1 MYLKKKSGQVR
12 NYQEDG
18 VVPSGKT
25 TLTDEELR
33 EKYGKAYDFLK
44 MEDRANKQKRVG
56 SLAGLMDNDMYDMIL
71 GLSPEKAAQF
81 MKAAKSYQYSPR
93 IYNQKTEGDHRS
105 GEVNKFSRE
114 IDEERLAKEFKKL
127 KKKNYKGHAYDL
139 NVFREIFGNENL
151 TSQQADIMSKQMGT
165 GPMVDALM
173 SINPE
178 LDPGASGGAY
188 RSRLGGRS
196 QGFDLFPNAPQ
207 EYINNM
213 LASGIITENE
223 DGTYTGGRG
232 NPSQEWLNIQNLAG
246 GGDKNITE
254 SQIINNLSSQDDLIT
269 EGQFPNNK
277 WNPGRSSLRREAAF
291 EFGVRQNKDGS
302 FYSEGLRRNL
312 NRGEEGRLRNELAN
326 EYYDNSGFQ
335 LYKPEINVNE
345 VNPSQLT
352 VPSNKTDIGPMPT
365 FINTD
370 IEQPITLDAV
380 QPGTLTGDNQT
391 LVKPNAPN
399 PLTETVSLDFD
410 QMDSLNNMGGGEG
423 QGTGTLNDAS
433 NKNAEGKSIDAVTQS
448 WKNRTHIGTG
458 EGYNEGDLDRD
469 AKIIKDTYGDDAYN
483 NLLSKINNMAKP
495 IANNDQSVV
504 RNENTESGSSGG
516 SSNPNLRNI
525 SFRGNDNV
533 NNDDGEVEDNNEEVD
548 NSEAGSGEDVDE
560 TAGFIDL
567 SNFTGSDLGYT
578 GVNQGPPSV
587 VPFFKNGA
595 KLNKY
600 GTGGYG
606 ISGFDTRNKIND
618 LKMQIN
624 SFKENM
630 DTDSREDKKALE
642 RLEEELSNAKK
653 KRFNFNFG

>member
-33 EKYGKAYDFLK
+33 ERYGEYYDFITTGNQRDQG
-44 MEDRANKQKRVG
+44 MRTG
-56 SLAGLMDNDMYDMIL
+56 SLSGLMDNNMIDQILSL
-71 GLSPEKAAQF
+71 GPEKVKELMEASS
-81 MKAAKSYQYSPR
+81 SYQMSPR
-93 IYNQKTEGDHRS
+93 VYNQKTDGDNRV
-105 GEVNKFSRE
+105 GQVNALNRE
-114 IDEERLAKEFKKL
+114 IDEDKLEKEFEKL

-139 NVFREIFGNENL
+139 NIFREIFGNDDM
-151 TSQQADIMSKQMGT
+151 TSQEADIIAQQFKT
-165 GPMVDALM
+165 GPIVDALISM
-173 SINPE
+173 NPE
-178 LDPGASGGAY
+178 LDPGTSGGAY
-188 RSRLGGRS
+188 RSRQGGRS

-207 EYINNM
+207 QYINNM
-213 LASGIITENE
+213 LASGLITENE

-232 NPSQEWLNIQNLAG
+232 TPSQEWLNIQNLAG

-254 SQIINNLSSQDDLIT
+254 NQIINNLSSQDDLIT
-269 EGQFPNNK
+269 KNQFPNNK
-277 WNPGRSSLRREAAF
+277 WNPGRSALRNEEVF
-291 EFGVRQNKDGS
+291 QFGVRQNKDGS

-312 NRGEEGRLRNELAN
+312 NKGEEGRLRNELAN

-345 VNPSQLT
+345 VSPSQLA

-370 IEQPITLDAV
+370 IEQPITLDAI
-380 QPGTLTGDNQT
+380 QLGTSGNQT
-391 LVKPNAPN
+391 PVKPNTPN
-399 PLTETVSLDFD
+399 LLTGTVNVDFD

-495 IANNDQSVV
+495 IANNNQSVV
-504 RNENTESGSSGG
+504 RNENAESSGG

-533 NNDDGEVEDNNEEVD
+533 NNDDEEVEDNNEEVD

-624 SFKENM
+624 NFKENM
-630 DTDSREDKKALE
+630 DTESREDKAALK
-642 RLEEELSNAKK
+642 RLEEELSNTKK